1 MSHLIIFSL
10 ARDLDL
16 NTKYTAQLTVLQKE
30 MQDNE
35 GLSIVEMTEVVFT

>member
-1 MSHLIIFSL
+1 MSHLILFSL

-16 NTKYTAQLTVLQKE
+16 NNKYTAQLTVLQ
-30 MQDNE
+30 MGTQDNE